1 VTIPLIRSKLFV
13 PGSRPELFEKAFVSH
28 ADAISIDLED
38 AVPDASKA
46 SARLDV
52 VRFLGSAART
62 GKKSIVIRINQLRS
76 PYFEADLE
84 ALVGLDFDIVNLPK
98 AESAADISV
107 LAGLIDELEK
117 RRDHCRPLRI
127 LANIESPRGLRFA
140 ADIALAS
147 PRVMGLQI
155 GYGDL
160 FEPLG
165 IGRRHA
171 GALEH
176 VQLAVRFAAAEAGV
190 AAYDGAFPD
199 IGDKQGFLEE
209 ARRAKALGFQGKSCI
224 HPVQI
229 AAANEAFQPSG
240 SEVAFSRKVVKAW
253 HEAAIVGRGAIVVD
267 GIMIDAPYAA
277 KAEAVLLEAQRFAA
291 MQDVEA

>member
-1 VTIPLIRSKLFV
+1 MRSKLFV
-13 PGSRPELFEKAFVSH
+13 PGSRPALFEKSFASN

-38 AVPDASKA
+38 AVPEASKA

-52 VRFLGSAART
+52 VRFLGRNVRT
-62 GKKSIVIRINQLRS
+62 GAKSIVVRVNQLRS

-98 AESAADISV
+98 AESAADISA
-107 LAGLIDELEK
+107 LAGLIDALEK
-117 RRDHCRPLRI
+117 RRDHRRPLRI
-127 LANIESPRGLRFA
+127 LANI
-140 ADIALAS
+140 
-147 PRVMGLQI
+147 VMGLQI

-171 GALEH
+171 VALEH

-199 IGDKQGFLEE
+199 IGDEKGFLEE

-240 SEVAFSRKVVKAW
+240 SEVAFSRKVLKAW
-253 HEAAIVGRGAIVVD
+253 REAAVMGRGAIVVD

-277 KAEAVLLEAQRFAA
+277 NAEAVLLQAQRFAA
-291 MQDVEA
+291 VKKDVEA